1 MQKWLVPFVVALSVI
16 AAVVRVEAHAFL
28 IRAEPRVGSK
38 VNKAPTEVRVWFS
51 ETVQAGVSS
60 IKVFDV
66 SGKQVDKKDTHS
78 DRADRADR
86 AVLCVSLLPA
96 LTPGTYKVVWRV
108 TSADTHVTNGD
119 FRFQFLG
126 TQRAAVSSH
135 AK

>member
-1 MQKWLVPFVVALSVI
+1 MHKRLVSFFIAVLTVI
-16 AAVVRVEAHAFL
+16 ALVVRVEAHAFL
-28 IRAEPRVGSK
+28 VRAEPQVGSK

-66 SGKQVDKKDTHS
+66 SGKQVDKKNTHS
-78 DRADRADR
+78 HRTNR

-96 LTPGTYKVVWRV
+96 PTPGTYKVVWRV

-119 FRFQFLG
+119 FKFQILG
-126 TQRAAVSSH
+126 TQRAAASSQGR
-135 AK
+135 

>member
-1 MQKWLVPFVVALSVI
+1 MRKQLVPFLVVVLGVL
-16 AAVVRVEAHAFL
+16 AAAARVEGHAFL
-28 IRAEPRVGSK
+28 VRAEPRVGSK

-78 DRADRADR
+78 DRANP
-86 AVLCVSLLPA
+86 AVLCVSVLPA
-96 LTPGTYKVVWRV
+96 LIPGAYKVVWRV

-119 FRFQFLG
+119 FRFQVLG
-126 TQRAAVSSH
+126 TQRAAVSSQ
-135 AK
+135 AR